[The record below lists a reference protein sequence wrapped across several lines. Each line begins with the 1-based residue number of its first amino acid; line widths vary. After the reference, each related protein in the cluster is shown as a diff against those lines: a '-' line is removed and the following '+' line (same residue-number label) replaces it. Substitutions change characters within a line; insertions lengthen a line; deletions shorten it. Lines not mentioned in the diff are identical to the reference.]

1 MIRNDCSNWNLKS
14 VVDKLIYNNK
24 WNRGWNRENDMFYVL
39 ICTQLAVCGRTE
51 VSGCTQRHR
60 RSPSDCPYI
69 TLTEWL
75 LRKERHECIPIEGSV
90 KHKCINGQ
98 NVAIVLKGNNVFK
111 HLFPFVCFL
120 YSVKLQGNHKI
131 NKSSSCDEY
140 TLLF

>member
-1 MIRNDCSNWNLKS
+1 
-14 VVDKLIYNNK
+14 
-24 WNRGWNRENDMFYVL
+24 MFYVL

-60 RSPSDCPYI
+60 RSASDCPYI

-90 KHKCINGQ
+90 KHKYINGQ

-140 TLLF
+140 TLLFELMMGHKLISNVLKNTCRLRLFHEFLAALLIL